1 MVRYAVRRLVLLIPT
16 LLGVSIAVF
25 LLRGLIPGDPVELMF
40 FGQSVDQETIEIV
53 RRDLGLDRP
62 LSEQYLK
69 FLLRALQGDLGTS
82 IQSGLPVTQ
91 EILNRYPATLYLAI
105 SGTLVAIVLGVS
117 AGVVAAIFRDRLW
130 DTLIMAATTVGQ
142 SMPSFWLGLLLISLV
157 SVRWGILP
165 VMGSDSP
172 RHLILPA
179 LTIGLITSALI
190 ARMTRSTL
198 LEVLNEDYVRTARA
212 KGLREMRVVLGHAMR
227 NAALPVVTIV
237 GLQFGNLLAGAFIVE
252 VVFSW
257 PGVGEMAVTA
267 INQRDYPVI
276 QGILL
281 VVSSSY
287 VIVNTAIDVLYG
299 VLDPRVAYD

>member
-62 LSEQYLK
+62 LPEQYLK

>member
-62 LSEQYLK
+62 LPEQYLK

-157 SVRWGILP
+157 SVRWEILP